1 MKKILLA
8 LATLSLSFLVG
19 CGGADENAINAT
31 EIYGSDTLRLYNWG
45 EYIGDDII
53 KNFQKEFN
61 VKVLTEFYDSNEM
74 MYTKLKTGES
84 YDVIIPSDYMIDR
97 LIKEGY
103 LQELDHDLIPNLS
116 NLVDGVKNLPYD
128 PDQSYSIPYFWGNVG
143 ILYNHN
149 NVDPK
154 DVEEEGFN
162 VLRNTDYKGQVYLYD
177 SERDAFMVAFK
188 ALGYSMNTSDENE
201 INEAYEWLL
210 ELSNTMAPS
219 YVKDEV
225 IDSMMNGNK
234 DMAVLYSGDAAMI
247 IDENEDMSFY
257 MPENGTNWWVDGM
270 VIPANSENPLLAHEF
285 INYILSYDASYNNSE
300 TVGYASTHKDVLKEM
315 SETYYD
321 GNEAYLPR
329 TNNAGDEIF
338 KDNQTL
344 KEKLSNLWIRVKASN

>member
-19 CGGADENAINAT
+19 CGGADENAINAI

-74 MYTKLKTGES
+74 MYTKLRTGES
-84 YDVIIPSDYMIDR
+84 YDILIPSDYMIDR
-97 LIKEGY
+97 LIREGY
-103 LQELDHDLIPNLS
+103 LQELDHSLLPNLS
-116 NLVDGVKNLPYD
+116 HLVDGVKNLPYD
-128 PDQSYSIPYFWGNVG
+128 PNQQYSVPYFWGNVG

-154 DVEEEGFN
+154 DVETQGYN
-162 VLRNTDYKGQVYLYD
+162 ILKNTDYKGQIYLYD

-188 ALGYSMNTSDENE
+188 ALGYSMNTSDEDE

-247 IDENEDMSFY
+247 IDENEDMSFH
-257 MPENGTNWWVDGM
+257 MPEDGTNWWVDGM
-270 VIPANSENPLLAHEF
+270 VIPSTAENPLLAHEF

-300 TVGYASTHKDVLKEM
+300 TIGYASTHKDVLEEM
-315 SETYYD
+315 SQTYYE

-329 TNNAGDEIF
+329 TDNENDEIF
-338 KDNQTL
+338 EDNQTL